1 VYEKIFVGA
10 YEKSYFSSFKE
21 RFFFNINTIQI
32 IYFLMFYTPSVK
44 YLPPDLT
51 KRKKLKSKKIP
62 K

>member
-1 VYEKIFVGA
+1 MKKYLLVRMKKVISQA
-10 YEKSYFSSFKE
+10 LKKD
-21 RFFFNINTIQI
+21 FFFNINTIQI

-44 YLPPDLT
+44 YLPPDLK

>member
-1 VYEKIFVGA
+1 MKKYLLVRMKKVISQALKKY
-10 YEKSYFSSFKE
+10 
-21 RFFFNINTIQI
+21 FFFNINTIQI

-44 YLPPDLT
+44 YLPPDLK